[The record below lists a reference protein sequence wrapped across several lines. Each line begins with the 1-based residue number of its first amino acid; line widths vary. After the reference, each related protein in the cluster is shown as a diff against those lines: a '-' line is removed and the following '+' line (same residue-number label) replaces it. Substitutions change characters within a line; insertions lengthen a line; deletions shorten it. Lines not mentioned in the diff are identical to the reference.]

1 VKQGC
6 SQHGAA
12 LQVSLVVCTCDRAP
26 ALRRCLENIAALQF
40 DPRAWELIVVDNGS
54 NDDTAS
60 LLRDFAARTAFRVEV
75 LHETRRGKS
84 NALNTGIAAASAP
97 IVAFTDD
104 DCYVEP
110 DFLAQIVSAFESGEY
125 GFIGGRVLLHD
136 PGDAPVTIKE
146 EMDIERFPAGTCLA
160 PGAIHGANMAV
171 RRDAWR
177 AVGGFDPLLGPG
189 GRLVAEE
196 VDFLTRI
203 SFAGWNGAY
212 LPGPTVRHH
221 HGRKP
226 GPGLVAVTS
235 RYARGSGAYY
245 IKGCL
250 GRSTRPL
257 FARHWYWL
265 VLTLARHRRFHDL
278 LDVVGGSTE
287 YVWRRMVG
295 RFAARRDACC

>member
-1 VKQGC
+1 
-6 SQHGAA
+6 
-12 LQVSLVVCTCDRAP
+12 VV
-26 ALRRCLENIAALQF
+26 N
-40 DPRAWELIVVDNGS
+40 NGS
-54 NDDTAS
+54 HDDTVS
-60 LLRDFAARTAFRVEV
+60 LLRDFAARAPFRVEV

-84 NALNTGIAAASAP
+84 NALNTGVAAASAP

-110 DFLAQIVSAFESGEY
+110 DFLAHVVSAFEGGDY

-136 PGDAPVTIKE
+136 PCDAPVTIKE
-146 EMDIERFPAGTCLA
+146 QTHGERFPAGTCLA

-171 RRDAWR
+171 RREAWQT
-177 AVGGFDPLLGPG
+177 VGGFDPLLGPG

-196 VDFLTRI
+196 VDLLTRI

-212 LPGPTVRHH
+212 VPGPTVRHH

-226 GPGLVAVTS
+226 GPGLLEVTS
-235 RYARGSGAYY
+235 RYTRGSGAYY

-250 GRSTRPL
+250 RSSTRPL
-257 FARHWYWL
+257 FARRWYWL
-265 VLTLARHRRFHDL
+265 VLTLARHHRFHDL

-295 RFAARRDACC
+295 RFVAAL